1 MLLHHLVSGPP
12 LTNETRKYECCHF
25 RLVLSTSAGIE
36 PVSSSWNQ
44 RNFTHYMILLL
55 MLVFIQVP
63 VQVRPGCKTNI
74 SRKISTTDVIYLK
87 PTPFLITGLCSAVD
101 FERLLMKSEARIIP
115 YVCRPIMNI
124 PLWYLVVET
133 FSMRN
138 KNKILF

>member
-44 RNFTHYMILLL
+44 RNFTHYIA
-55 MLVFIQVP
+55 
-63 VQVRPGCKTNI
+63 RPGWKTNI

-124 PLWYLVVET
+124 PLWYFVAVVET

-138 KNKILF
+138 KNVILF